1 MTKRRTP
8 TVASGTEAR
17 IAYHTE
23 PRRVGAT
30 GCQDGAHVR
39 SYHVWSL
46 YDNFEWASGYRPRFG
61 LIHVDFATQRRT
73 WKDSA
78 FWFQR
83 LCRAAPRGDEPT
95 GGIVTRVVL
104 FSDVDG
110 TLLDPAGKYA
120 MGPLALEPYLPALQ
134 IVLASSRTVGELV
147 PVQRDLGIT
156 GPVVA
161 ENGAVVACPAV
172 SAGNLIGE
180 PATYDGEGWIVVR
193 LGVPADSLRRQLI
206 DAALRTKVSMVE
218 QDTVSPASTVAVPSC
233 FVQRRAPR
241 DLHRPARGGP
251 AGAGPDG
258 CLGRLP
264 AGAHGQCG
272 QGQRRGGAPASP
284 RGRDAARGRRRRR

>member
-1 MTKRRTP
+1 M
-8 TVASGTEAR
+8 
-17 IAYHTE
+17 
-23 PRRVGAT
+23 
-30 GCQDGAHVR
+30 
-39 SYHVWSL
+39 
-46 YDNFEWASGYRPRFG
+46 
-61 LIHVDFATQRRT
+61 
-73 WKDSA
+73 
-78 FWFQR
+78 
-83 LCRAAPRGDEPT
+83 
-95 GGIVTRVVL
+95 TRVVL

-218 QDTVSPASTVAVPSC
+218 QDTVSPGLDRRCSVLFRPAPGAPVTSLAPLVADLRAQGLTVASGGSWQALTGNADKGSGAAALLHHLGGETPPAVAAVGDEDNDVPLLRAVGRG
-233 FVQRRAPR
+233 FVIRRPDGTWHPELAALPGVTR
-241 DLHRPARGGP
+241 LGARGIRGWRTVVRV
-251 AGAGPDG
+251 
-258 CLGRLP
+258 LGRE
-264 AGAHGQCG
+264 ATT
-272 QGQRRGGAPASP
+272 P
-284 RGRDAARGRRRRR
+284 R